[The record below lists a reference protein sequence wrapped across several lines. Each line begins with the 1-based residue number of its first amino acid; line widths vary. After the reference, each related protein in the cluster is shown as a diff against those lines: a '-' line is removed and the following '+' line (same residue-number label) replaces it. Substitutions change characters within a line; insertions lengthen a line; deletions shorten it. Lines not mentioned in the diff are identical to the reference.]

1 MKTNH
6 LLSPLL
12 LTLALLAGAATS
24 ATEGDPATPNA
35 ASEGRGHGARAGF
48 PSYVELDHFLRG
60 EAKPQWSKDARWS
73 YFDPRPGMPAGGGCS
88 DYPCNRGDHAG
99 CQSLRFINPSL
110 KCSGCSA
117 GFVEGTCKP

>member
-12 LTLALLAGAATS
+12 LTLALLACAATS
-24 ATEGDPATPNA
+24 ATEGDPATPSA
-35 ASEGRGHGARAGF
+35 APEGLDHGARAGF
-48 PSYVELDHFLRG
+48 PSYVELDHLLRG
-60 EAKPQWSKDARWS
+60 EATPQWSKDVRWS

-88 DYPCNRGDHAG
+88 AYPCHRGDHIS
-99 CQSLRFINPSL
+99 CTTLRAIDPTL

-117 GFVEGTCKP
+117 GFAEGVCQP